1 LTSQIL
7 LVQITQENIVKK
19 FVQFV
24 KIRG

>member
-7 LVQITQENIVKK
+7 LVQITQKNIVKK

>member
-7 LVQITQENIVKK
+7 LVQITQKNIVVK

>member
-7 LVQITQENIVKK
+7 LVHITQKNMVKK

-24 KIRG
+24 KISG